1 MIPGSIKRYKSFRQ
15 ICLVFLLTLFV
26 SVALVPAAGQTI
38 QPEVP
43 PLKDRLFY
51 GGNLNL
57 QFGTYTDI
65 QVSPVIG
72 LWVLP
77 RVGIAIGPDFQ
88 YYKLGSTSTFIY
100 GGKTYLEYLIL
111 QDLDNVIPLGMHVGL
126 FLHAEYDLLSLE
138 SSFFKNPPYDSD
150 RFLAGTIL
158 AGGGIRQQ
166 LGERSSLNMAFLWT
180 LDSDAYGIYGNP
192 EIRVSFMF

>member
-1 MIPGSIKRYKSFRQ
+1 MIPGSIKIYKSFRQ
-15 ICLVFLLTLFV
+15 ISLAFLLIVILL
-26 SVALVPAAGQTI
+26 SSWVPAAGQTTR
-38 QPEVP
+38 PETP

-77 RVGIAIGPDFQ
+77 RVGVAIGPDFQ
-88 YYKLGSTSTFIY
+88 YYKLGPTHTFIY
-100 GGKTYLEYLIL
+100 GGKTYLEYLFL

-126 FLHAEYDLLSLE
+126 FLHAEYELLSLE
-138 SSFFKNPPYDSD
+138 SSFFKDPPYDSD
-150 RFLAGTIL
+150 RFLAGTAL
-158 AGGGIRQQ
+158 FGGGIRQQ
-166 LGERSSLNMAFLWT
+166 LGERSSLNMTFLWT

-192 EIRVSFMF
+192 EIRISFMF